1 MTVLLRLQKGAGV
14 SFSNALIIKNPDSVL
29 SPSKIC
35 AIINP
40 FRRCDGMAD
49 VTDSKSV
56 GGDTVWVQVP
66 PPAPYYHLTLMQSQ
80 VVFFYPIEVKKLDMV
95 GFRTSFHQMAFPEY
109 SGSSNDSGKVEVL
122 KISP

>member
-1 MTVLLRLQKGAGV
+1 
-14 SFSNALIIKNPDSVL
+14 
-29 SPSKIC
+29 
-35 AIINP
+35 
-40 FRRCDGMAD
+40 
-49 VTDSKSV
+49 
-56 GGDTVWVQVP
+56 
-66 PPAPYYHLTLMQSQ
+66 LMQSQ